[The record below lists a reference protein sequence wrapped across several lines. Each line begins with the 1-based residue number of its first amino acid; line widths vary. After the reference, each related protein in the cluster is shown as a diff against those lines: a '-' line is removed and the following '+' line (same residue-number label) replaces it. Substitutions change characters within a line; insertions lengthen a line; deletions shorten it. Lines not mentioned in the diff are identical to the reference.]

1 MSWASMLL
9 LTISTFGVRHLV
21 RLAASRQMVGKD
33 QNEIAEWL
41 KQRTTQNTEQAEECV
56 KINYHGTKTVT
67 EALLPLVQSSSDGR
81 IVNVTSAFGLLRV
94 RALIIHN
101 RSSQFEGRKREI
113 TKHPMQSSSVLH
125 VYPALWCS
133 FSAARSSGRS

>member
-1 MSWASMLL
+1 MLL

-101 RSSQFEGRKREI
+101 RSSQFEGRKWEI